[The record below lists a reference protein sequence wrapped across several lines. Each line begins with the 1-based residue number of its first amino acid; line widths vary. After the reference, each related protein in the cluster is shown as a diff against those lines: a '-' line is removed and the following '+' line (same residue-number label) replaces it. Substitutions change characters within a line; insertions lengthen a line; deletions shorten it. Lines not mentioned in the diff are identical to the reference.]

1 MHNQLRIINQ
11 FIMKKIILFLLL
23 ICLPKIMAQ
32 QAIVTAGGNV
42 TGSNGKVSY
51 SIGQV
56 AYSNSI
62 GSNGSINQGVQQ
74 PFEIFILGTDDF
86 PEISLTMSVFPNPT
100 TSSVNLSIQN
110 YNSESMTY
118 QLFDINSRSIQ
129 SQKITQTE
137 TQISLENLESA
148 IYLLQ
153 ISDSS
158 KLLKTFKI
166 IKN

>member
-1 MHNQLRIINQ
+1 
-11 FIMKKIILFLLL
+11 MKKIMLFLLF
-23 ICLPKIMAQ
+23 IILPKAMAQ
-32 QAIVTAGGNV
+32 QAIVVSGGNV
-42 TGSNGKVSY
+42 FGFNGSASY

-56 AYSNSI
+56 AFSNTI
-62 GSNGSINQGVQQ
+62 GTNGSINQGVQQ

-110 YNSESMTY
+110 YNVEAMAY
-118 QLFDINSRSIQ
+118 QFFDINGRSIR
-129 SQKITQTE
+129 SQKITQIE

-153 ISDSS
+153 ISDTS
-158 KLLKTFKI
+158 KLVKTFKI

>member
-1 MHNQLRIINQ
+1 
-11 FIMKKIILFLLL
+11 MKKIILFLLFS
-23 ICLPKIMAQ
+23 CLPKLMAQ
-32 QAIVTAGGNV
+32 EATVVSGGTAFA
-42 TGSNGKVSY
+42 SNGSTSY

-56 AYSNSI
+56 AYSNSS
-62 GSNGSINQGVQQ
+62 GSNGSVNQGIQQ

-86 PEISLTMSVFPNPT
+86 PEISLNMSVFPNPT

-110 YNSESMTY
+110 YNVEAMTY
-118 QLFDINSRSIQ
+118 QLFDINGRSIQ

-137 TQISLENLESA
+137 TQIALDNLASA
-148 IYLLQ
+148 VYLLQ